1 MRRLMQGGVAMVA
14 VLLLT
19 GFLMERFVAGSHYQR
34 SPAPA
39 PGNESTVVEFFSYA
53 CPHCRALDPE
63 FKAWKARQPAGIKV
77 TREAA
82 GWNPR
87 FEALARF
94 HYALE
99 EMGLAETLDDKV
111 FQAIHDEKK
120 PLLTVEEQTAFVVAN
135 GGDGKRF
142 AAVVAGPAVAARMA
156 QSRDLLIR
164 HRISGVPAMLV
175 NGTWLTDVS
184 MAGSPK
190 ELFAVVEFLLPRRPA
205 P

>member
-1 MRRLMQGGVAMVA
+1 MRRFALGGVAVVA
-14 VLLLT
+14 FLLLT
-19 GFLMERFVAGSHYQR
+19 GFLMERFVEGSHYKR

-39 PGNESTVVEFFSYA
+39 PTAEPTVVEFFSYA

-63 FKAWKARQPAGIKV
+63 FEAWKKQAPAGVKV
-77 TREAA
+77 IREAA

-87 FEALARF
+87 FESLARF

-99 EMGLAETLDDKV
+99 EMGLAESLNDKV
-111 FQAIHDEKK
+111 FAAIHDEKK

-135 GGDGKRF
+135 GGDGKQF
-142 AAVVAGPAVAARMA
+142 AAVVAGPAVTARMA
-156 QSRDLLIR
+156 HSKEVLIR
-164 HRISGVPAMLV
+164 HRVSGVPAMLV

-184 MAGSPK
+184 MAGGPK
-190 ELFAVVEFLLPRRPA
+190 ALFSVIEFLLPRKPA